1 MTQAGS
7 IRTITLDSLDPSALE
22 LVRHAQRARANAY
35 APYSR
40 FRVGAAVRTASGDV
54 YVGCNVE
61 NGSFGATVCAE
72 RNAVGAAI
80 AAGERE
86 ITTVA
91 VTATADEIC
100 PPCGICRQ
108 VLSEFGPEMRVLLVT
123 ESEEIAE
130 VSLSTLLPVRFRS
143 EIFLHKEKEG

>member
-1 MTQAGS
+1 
-7 IRTITLDSLDPSALE
+7 
-22 LVRHAQRARANAY
+22 
-35 APYSR
+35 
-40 FRVGAAVRTASGDV
+40 VRTASGDV